1 MLAIKYESLQK
12 QNDDLRKVDE
22 NAAAVQRLKWE
33 NRVARR
39 AAKAAGFVEQAASAQ
54 TEYDA
59 INALANYE
67 ANRHT
72 KSYIVLR
79 DWIHAIDIFRFETA
93 QKIFD
98 KDWIDE
104 EPFTVGEYLELSEKL
119 KPACVECDCGEEI
132 TAKKSKPAMKIIRV
146 TCAPNEE
153 SYADTA
159 RKIGDF
165 WQFAF
170 TFQNRKQYTEN
181 CAEKN
186 VL

>member
-67 ANRHT
+67 ANRRT
-72 KSYIVLR
+72 KSYIVTAK
-79 DWIHAIDIFRFETA
+79 WIHAIDYSKFESVHA
-93 QKIFD
+93 IIE
-98 KDWIDE
+98 KDWLDE
-104 EPFTVGEYLELSEKL
+104 DLFTVGEYLELVEGL
-119 KPACVECDCGEEI
+119 KPQAV
-132 TAKKSKPAMKIIRV
+132 KR
-146 TCAPNEE
+146 E
-153 SYADTA
+153 SYADKA

-165 WQFAF
+165 WRFAF
-170 TFQNRKQYTEN
+170 TIEDEPPKKAQKKTSFKRRTQT
-181 CAEKN
+181 
-186 VL
+186 V